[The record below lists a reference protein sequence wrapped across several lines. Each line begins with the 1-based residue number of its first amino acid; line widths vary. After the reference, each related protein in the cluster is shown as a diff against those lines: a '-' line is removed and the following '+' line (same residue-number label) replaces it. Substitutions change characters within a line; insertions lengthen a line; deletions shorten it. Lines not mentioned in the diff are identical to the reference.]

1 MPESQQAETKPAAE
15 EAPAAQEEQKKDP
28 VKRWAFIII
37 LLCIGLLVYHV
48 LMDKHTPY
56 TSDARVEAFVV
67 PIVPLVSGPLTRVE
81 VHNNQ
86 FVKEGQVLAV
96 IDSAKYELAV
106 KQAEA
111 NLQQATQ
118 ASDADIAAVSA
129 AQAKV
134 DVARANLRNA
144 EIKGD
149 RIIRLAK
156 KGAASQSRADDARS
170 NIEASRA
177 RLNQALAELERA
189 KSKLGAPG
197 PDNAKVKQAMVALES
212 ARLDLHRSTVRAPSN
227 GIITNLTVDVGQYA
241 GTGSPIMTFIA
252 TRYIWIQA
260 NMRENCLVNIR
271 KDDPVELV
279 LDAAPGKIF
288 QGQVA
293 SIGYGVSDNTG
304 NTLGALS
311 TVQPNQGWLRQAQ
324 YMPVLVRFSDME
336 QVKSYLRA
344 GGQVNVIVYTGN
356 HPVLNTVARLWIRL
370 VGLLSNLY

>member
-1 MPESQQAETKPAAE
+1 MIESKETAAVENPA
-15 EAPAAQEEQKKDP
+15 PQEEKKKDP
-28 VKRWAFIII
+28 VKRWA
-37 LLCIGLLVYHV
+37 LLVIIACFALLTYHV
-48 LMDKHTPY
+48 LVDKYTPY
-56 TSDARVEAFVV
+56 TSDARIQAFVV
-67 PIVPLVSGPLTRVE
+67 PIVPLVSGPLTRVA

-134 DVARANLRNA
+134 EVAQANLRNA

-149 RIIRLAK
+149 RIIRLSK
-156 KGAASQSRADDARS
+156 KGAASLSRADDARS

-177 RLNQALAELERA
+177 RLKQSRAELNKA
-189 KSKLGAPG
+189 KSKLGASG
-197 PDNAKVKQAMVALES
+197 PNNAKVREALVALES

-227 GIITNLTVDVGQYA
+227 GIITNLSVDVGQYA

-252 TRYIWIQA
+252 TRFIWIQA
-260 NMRENCLVNIR
+260 NLRENCLVNI
-271 KDDPVELV
+271 KENNPVELV
-279 LDAAPGKIF
+279 LDAVPGKIF
-288 QGQVA
+288 HGRVM
-293 SIGYGVSDNTG
+293 SIGYGVSDNSG
-304 NTLGALS
+304 NSLGTLS

-324 YMPVLVRFSDME
+324 FMPVLIRFTDIE
-336 QVKSYLRA
+336 QARGHLRA
-344 GGQVNVIVYTGN
+344 GGQANVIIYTGD
-356 HPVLNTVARLWIRL
+356 HPLLNVLARLWIRV

>member
-1 MPESQQAETKPAAE
+1 MPESKKNAVGERPAPQKERKET
-15 EAPAAQEEQKKDP
+15 KKDP
-28 VKRWAFIII
+28 VKRGAVVVVLVCFA
-37 LLCIGLLVYHV
+37 LLTYHV
-48 LMDKHTPY
+48 LVDKFTPY
-56 TSDARVEAFVV
+56 TSNARVEAFIV
-67 PIVPLVSGPLTRVE
+67 PIVPLVSGPLTKVE

-86 FVKEGQVLAV
+86 FVKEGQILAV

-170 NIEASRA
+170 NIEANRA
-177 RLNQALAELERA
+177 RLNQALAELEKA
-189 KSKLGAPG
+189 KSKLGTPG
-197 PDNAKVKQAMVALES
+197 PSNAKVRQAMVALES

-227 GIITNLTVDVGQYA
+227 GIITNLSVDVGQYA

-252 TRYIWIQA
+252 TRFIWIQA
-260 NMRENCLVNIR
+260 NMRENCLINIR
-271 KDDPVELV
+271 ENNPVEMV
-279 LDAAPGKIF
+279 LDAAPGKVF
-288 QGQVA
+288 KGEVM
-293 SIGYGVSDNTG
+293 SIGYGVSDNSPT
-304 NTLGALS
+304 TLGTLS

-324 YMPVLVRFSDME
+324 YMPVLVRFTDFDR
-336 QVKSYLRA
+336 VKGYLRA
-344 GGQVNVIVYTGN
+344 GGQVNVIIYTGK
-356 HPVLNTVARLWIRL
+356 HPVLNTMARLWIRM
-370 VGLLSNLY
+370 VSLLSNLY